1 MLFPGG
7 DNEVGKG
14 AGGEVELRW
23 KAHADFVRMAARF
36 DAIIVPFA
44 ALGAEDAG
52 FGNALGESAAAA
64 AGPLLEA
71 LFGDPA
77 LSEVGVSEGGNRGLG
92 LPSLVVPSL
101 QRVYFKFGE
110 PLVGWWSTFLKPVVH
125 PFERLLKG
133 RLGFNSC

>member
-1 MLFPGG
+1 LLFHIRLVPLH
-7 DNEVGKG
+7 VGTT
-14 AGGEVELRW
+14 LS
-23 KAHADFVRMAARF
+23 
-36 DAIIVPFA
+36 
-44 ALGAEDAG
+44 
-52 FGNALGESAAAA
+52 ESASAA

-110 PLVGWWSTFLKPVVH
+110 PLEASAFVGGPDKTDG
-125 PFERLLKG
+125 FEGGTDELAAAVGLCRL
-133 RLGFNSC
+133 N